1 MIAYN
6 RVARIHGAYRETLIQ
21 VLLNLAIQSECY
33 NNCTTGFILEHGLA
47 GFPQFGKK
55 IAA

>member
-1 MIAYN
+1 MHTT
-6 RVARIHGAYRETLIQ
+6 VARIHGAYSETLIQ

-33 NNCTTGFILEHGLA
+33 NNYCTTGLILERGLA